1 MAEKEARSGADALA
15 GKEEKKSQPNR
26 EIAGNMPY
34 TTSVGVLKRAL
45 QKIPVSERPP
55 KFNKDFLNTVF
66 EITGGSS
73 IPVIPILKRVGFLTS
88 DGTPTNYYSEF
99 QTSGGKASAA
109 LHALKTGFA
118 EIFKR
123 NQYAHKADRDKIV
136 DTIVSI
142 TGLTRTDRI
151 VGYIYGTFSA
161 FQEYAQGAEE
171 VKPVPTTGA
180 NGSDTAT
187 PTQDRSGSPLLSLN
201 GISYHIN
208 LVLPATTNIEIYN
221 TIFRSIRENLIK

>member
-1 MAEKEARSGADALA
+1 MAEKETGSNAAVAAVKD
-15 GKEEKKSQPNR
+15 EKKAVPNR
-26 EIAGNMPY
+26 EIPGNMPY
-34 TTSVGVLKRAL
+34 TSSVGVFKRAI

-55 KFNKDFLNTVF
+55 KFNRDFLNTVF

-99 QTSGGKASAA
+99 QTDGGRASAA
-109 LHALKTGFA
+109 LHALKTGFS

-123 NQYAHKADRDKIV
+123 NQYAHKADRDKII
-136 DTIVSI
+136 DAIVSI
-142 TGLTRTDRI
+142 TGLNRADKV

-161 FQEYAQGAEE
+161 FQEYAQGADENKAAA
-171 VKPVPTTGA
+171 VNAPA
-180 NGSDTAT
+180 NSDSMSST
-187 PTQDRSGSPLLSLN
+187 PDRISAPQLSLN
-201 GISYHIN
+201 GISYQIN

>member
-1 MAEKEARSGADALA
+1 
-15 GKEEKKSQPNR
+15 
-26 EIAGNMPY
+26 MPY

-45 QKIPVSERPP
+45 QKIPISERPP

-66 EITGGSS
+66 ELTGGSS

-99 QTSGGKASAA
+99 QTGGGKASAA

-123 NQYAHKADRDKIV
+123 NQYAHKADRDKII

-161 FQEYAQGAEE
+161 FQEYAQGAED
-171 VKPVPTTGA
+171 VKPVSA
-180 NGSDTAT
+180 VAVGSDVAT
-187 PTQDRSGSPLLSLN
+187 STQDRSSNPLVNLN
-201 GISYHIN
+201 GISYQIN